1 MRYANPFSNARIAT
15 SADAYPQYS
24 MDQALEMIREQDNI
38 RYELASMPGVINGT
52 LQDKLIDIVETR
64 GDALAVVDIDGI
76 ERAAYD
82 MESAAQTVSLTTT
95 VTNLTSR
102 MIDSSYACTYFPNVR
117 MRDTLSGNGTILVA
131 PPSVAGIGAIAKSE
145 NDSQPW
151 FAPAGFNR
159 GGLARLGGSQGPVVL
174 GTNLH
179 VTKADRDVLYTNNIN
194 PIARF
199 PSTGDTVIFGQKT
212 LQTSVRSALDRINVR
227 RLLIYLKRQIGIIS
241 DTILFDQN
249 VNVTWNRFKARANQV
264 LSEVQA
270 ELGITE
276 YKLVLDETTT
286 TADLQDQ
293 NIMYAKIFV
302 KPARSIEFIAID
314 FIITRS
320 SVEF

>member
-1 MRYANPFSNARIAT
+1 MQSQNPKTHF
-15 SADAYPQYS
+15 D
-24 MDQALEMIREQDNI
+24 
-38 RYELASMPGVINGT
+38 
-52 LQDKLIDIVETR
+52 
-64 GDALAVVDIDGI
+64 
-76 ERAAYD
+76 
-82 MESAAQTVSLTTT
+82 
-95 VTNLTSR
+95 
-102 MIDSSYACTYFPNVR
+102 
-117 MRDTLSGNGTILVA
+117 
-131 PPSVAGIGAIAKSE
+131 
-145 NDSQPW
+145 PW

-159 GGLARLGGSQGPVVL
+159 GGLARLGGNSGPQVL
-174 GTNLH
+174 GSSLH
-179 VTKADRDVLYTNNIN
+179 VTKADRDILYSNNIN

-227 RLLIYLKRQIGIIS
+227 RLMIYLKRQIGIIS

-249 VNVTWNRFKARANQV
+249 VSVTWNRFKARANAV
-264 LSEVQA
+264 LSVVQA

-276 YKLVLDETTT
+276 YKLVLDEPTT

-320 SVEF
+320 GVEF